1 MIWTSRYV
9 SPADTRAAIA
19 DHYDALDPFYRTV
32 WGEHVHHGFW
42 ATGNEDKDEA
52 VGALCRLICERI
64 ETKRGERICDVGCG
78 YGAMARLLARQFEA
92 QVTGLTVS
100 QRQWEYAERSRAGDS
115 RLRFMLRDWLENS
128 LPGDCFDK
136 VVAVESSEH
145 MHDKE
150 KFFNEMYR
158 VLRPGGR
165 FAVTAWLCRE
175 NPGWLEERLLL
186 RPICIEGRLPSLGS
200 ARDYQALI
208 AKAGFRLSSFQDL
221 TDRVSRTWAVCIR
234 RFATRTATDIDL
246 MKKFLARDFHNR
258 IFALTI
264 FRLWLAYRTGSMR
277 YGIFWGSK

>member
-1 MIWTSRYV
+1 
-9 SPADTRAAIA
+9 
-19 DHYDALDPFYRTV
+19 
-32 WGEHVHHGFW
+32 
-42 ATGNEDKDEA
+42 
-52 VGALCRLICERI
+52 
-64 ETKRGERICDVGCG
+64 
-78 YGAMARLLARQFEA
+78 
-92 QVTGLTVS
+92 
-100 QRQWEYAERSRAGDS
+100 
-115 RLRFMLRDWLENS
+115 
-128 LPGDCFDK
+128 
-136 VVAVESSEH
+136 

-200 ARDYQALI
+200 ARDYQDLI
-208 AKAGFRLSSFQDL
+208 AKAGFRASSFQDL